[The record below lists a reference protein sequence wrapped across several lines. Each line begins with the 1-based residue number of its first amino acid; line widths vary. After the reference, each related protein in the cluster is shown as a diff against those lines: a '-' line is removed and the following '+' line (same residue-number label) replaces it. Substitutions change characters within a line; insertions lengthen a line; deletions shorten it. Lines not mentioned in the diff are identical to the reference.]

1 MNIQAGVTQED
12 RETAADYEQF
22 MLNDINSYIRAI
34 RAGRHDAHPLI
45 QAFARHRIEATR
57 TAAERIAELERELAH
72 LKERG
77 AQAVIAYNVAIGFPK
92 GVVPVDDFYDPVIAS
107 NAERSAEVLRAALQ
121 RKESGA

>member
-57 TAAERIAELERELAH
+57 TAAERIAELE
-72 LKERG
+72 G
-77 AQAVIAYNVAIGFPK
+77 ALETVKRTLEEPQPAIACTVWAAGSPAETL
-92 GVVPVDDFYDPVIAS
+92 YDRVCT
-107 NAERSAEVLRAALQ
+107 ALQ
-121 RKESGA
+121 RKEPGA